1 MKCPFCGHEET
12 KVLDSRP
19 GANGNSVR
27 RRRECLSCEARFTTY
42 ERYEDNQLRLIKK
55 DGKREL
61 FDRNKVM
68 NGIIRACEKR
78 PVSSEQI
85 EDIVERI
92 EDKLK
97 KTGKNEISS
106 TKIGD
111 MVVEE
116 LKKIDQV
123 SYVRFASVY
132 KEFRDIDSFLEIVKD
147 LKK

>member
-27 RRRECLSCEARFTTY
+27 RRRECLKCEARFTTY
-42 ERYEDNQLRLIKK
+42 ERYEDNKLRLIKK

-97 KTGKNEISS
+97 KTGKSEISS